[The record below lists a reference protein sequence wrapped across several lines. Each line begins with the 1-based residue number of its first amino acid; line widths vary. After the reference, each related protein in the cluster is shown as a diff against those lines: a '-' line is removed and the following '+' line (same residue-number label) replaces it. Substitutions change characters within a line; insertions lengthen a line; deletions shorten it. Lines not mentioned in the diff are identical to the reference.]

1 MSRRRKIFTTKSTFL
16 QETRLY
22 YTTGM
27 HPEKVKRHPY
37 EVKKPMLWQIEL
49 HAHTCYSEDSL
60 LPPHTLLKVAQQ
72 RGLDKIA
79 ITDHNTL
86 RGAREAYA
94 LAPERVI
101 IGEEIMTSRG
111 ELLAFFVKEEIPPGL
126 PPWEAIRRLREQ
138 GAVISVSHPFD
149 QMRKGHWALRDL
161 LEILPLVDALEGF
174 NARCLR
180 ASYNI
185 QAQALAKE
193 HGLPITVGSD
203 AHTAIEIG
211 RARLLLPPFES
222 AEDFRRALPQA
233 SAQARLSPAWV
244 HLLSRYAV
252 WRKRHGGGR
261 V

>member
-1 MSRRRKIFTTKSTFL
+1 
-16 QETRLY
+16 
-22 YTTGM
+22 
-27 HPEKVKRHPY
+27 
-37 EVKKPMLWQIEL
+37 MLWQIEL
-49 HAHTCYSEDSL
+49 HAHTWYSEDSL
-60 LPPHTLLKVAQQ
+60 LRPRTLIEVARR

-86 RGAREAYA
+86 RGAREAYT
-94 LAPERVI
+94 LDPERVI

-111 ELLAFFVKEEIPPGL
+111 ELLAFFVQEEIPAGL
-126 PPWEAIRRLREQ
+126 SPQETIRRLREQ

-149 QMRKGHWALRDL
+149 RLRKGHWRLPDL

-180 ASYNI
+180 ASDND
-185 QAQALAKE
+185 QAQALARE

-203 AHTAIEIG
+203 AHAALEIG
-211 RARLLLPPFES
+211 RARLILPSFDS
-222 AEDFRRALPQA
+222 AGDFRRALAQA
-233 SAQARLSPAWV
+233 RPQARLSPAWV

-252 WRKRHGGGR
+252 WRKRLGRGG